1 MYYETYATIRDEKG
15 LKDSDVCRMTGIKS
29 PTITDW
35 KKGRYTPKMDKLQK
49 IADALGVSLDR
60 IITGQDTEKESVSGM
75 KYYFSDETAELA
87 QAMYE
92 DNDLRLLADASRKMS
107 QEDIKALTAM
117 AQALIRKEKNGK

>member
-1 MYYETYATIRDEKG
+1 MYYETYEAIRNEKG

-29 PTITDW
+29 PTMTDW

-49 IADALGVSLDR
+49 IADALDVSLDR
-60 IITGQDTEKESVSGM
+60 ILTGQDVEKESVEGM

-92 DNDLRLLADASRKMS
+92 DDELRLLADGLRKVS
-107 QEDIKALTAM
+107 KEDLAAVIAM
-117 AQALIRKEKNGK
+117 VEVMKRKESKE